1 MTTKLNILIEKD
13 ESGYAA
19 YCQEI
24 DGYKVTAKSL
34 DIVVKNLQATIEDY
48 LNQSS
53 LTQEKSNRSQPIW
66 SIAENLIEDLTESE
80 KEQLPTDGAVQH
92 DHYIYGTPKID

>member
-1 MTTKLNILIEKD
+1 MKTKLNILIEKD

-19 YCQEI
+19 SCEEI
-24 DGYKVTAKSL
+24 AGYRVTAKSL
-34 DIVVKNLQATIEDY
+34 ELVVKNLQATIENY
-48 LNQSS
+48 LNQTSI
-53 LTQEKSNRSQPIW
+53 TQEKTTRSQPIW
-66 SIAENLIEDLTESE
+66 SIAENLIEDITESE

>member
-13 ESGYAA
+13 EYGYAA
-19 YCQEI
+19 SCQEI
-24 DGYKVTAKSL
+24 AGYKVTAKSL
-34 DIVVKNLQATIEDY
+34 ALVVKNLQATIEDY
-48 LNQSS
+48 LNQAS
-53 LTQEKSNRSQPIW
+53 LPQEKSERSQPIW
-66 SIAENLIEDLTESE
+66 SIAENLIEDITESE